1 MNKSIV
7 VKDKYRKN
15 PLSLEPGGS
24 SVTVTF
30 SDGFSQTYD
39 KVKNPRAFIAKVSD
53 DPKRQFK
60 IVSITVDGKPFTQN
74 Y

>member
-1 MNKSIV
+1 MAKSIV

-24 SVTVTF
+24 SVTIIF

-39 KVKNPRAFIAKVSD
+39 KIKFPNAFVRKINESNERRF
-53 DPKRQFK
+53 P
-60 IVSITVDGKPFTQN
+60 IVSIVVDGKRIHL
-74 Y
+74 

>member
-1 MNKSIV
+1 MKSII

-39 KVKNPRAFIAKVSD
+39 KVKFPNAFIRKINESNERKF
-53 DPKRQFK
+53 P
-60 IVSITVDGKPFTQN
+60 IVSIFVDGKRVHL
-74 Y
+74 

>member
-1 MNKSIV
+1 MAKSIV
-7 VKDKYRKN
+7 VKDKYRTN

-39 KVKNPRAFIAKVSD
+39 KVKFPNAFVRKINESNERRF
-53 DPKRQFK
+53 P
-60 IVSITVDGKPFTQN
+60 IVSIVVNGQRVHL
-74 Y
+74 

>member
-39 KVKNPRAFIAKVSD
+39 KVKFPNAFVRKINESNERRF
-53 DPKRQFK
+53 P
-60 IVSITVDGKPFTQN
+60 IVSIVVNGQRVHL
-74 Y
+74 

>member
-39 KVKNPRAFIAKVSD
+39 KVKFPNAFVRKINESNERRF
-53 DPKRQFK
+53 P
-60 IVSITVDGKPFTQN
+60 IVSIVVDGERVYTYK
-74 Y
+74 

>member
-1 MNKSIV
+1 MNKSII

-39 KVKNPRAFIAKVSD
+39 KVKFPNAFVRKINESNERRF
-53 DPKRQFK
+53 P
-60 IVSITVDGKPFTQN
+60 IVSIVVNGQRVHL
-74 Y
+74 

>member
-1 MNKSIV
+1 MAKSIV

-39 KVKNPRAFIAKVSD
+39 KVKFPNAFVRKINESN
-53 DPKRQFK
+53 KRGK
-60 IVSITVDGKPFTQN
+60 PIISIVVDGKSMHL
-74 Y
+74 